1 MLNFERATKE
11 DLRVHLAE
19 LFAPL
24 RDQVAQTTCTTLPT
38 TGEQFACV
46 AASWRV
52 TILQNIPN
60 ILIAAVVLVVALL
73 IDDRVQRAVERLIGR
88 NNRQRELARLLGR
101 MARAAVLIFALLIV
115 VSIFQLTS
123 VVTSFVAS
131 LGIVGLVLAF
141 ALQDIT
147 KNFAAGVL
155 LLILRPFRLDDRI
168 KVKDFEGVVTDIS
181 LRATSLLTSDGEEV
195 LVPNADVYG
204 SPIVNLTRYPRRRY
218 HVALE
223 LPATLPIEP
232 TRQRLEAAL
241 REMPG
246 LEHEP
251 APEVIITASSGATIT
266 LDARYWL
273 PSTAKGVAT
282 THTQVV
288 GRLHEL
294 VERFKAQVVA
304 P

>member
-1 MLNFERATKE
+1 MYL
-11 DLRVHLAE
+11 VE

-24 RDQVAQTTCTTLPT
+24 RDRVAQTSCTTLPT
-38 TGEQFACV
+38 IGEQFACV
-46 AASWRV
+46 TSSWRV
-52 TILQNIPN
+52 TVLQHIPN
-60 ILIAAVVLVVALL
+60 ILIALAVLFVALL
-73 IDDRVQRAVERLIGR
+73 VDDRAQRGVERLIGMR
-88 NNRQRELARLLGR
+88 NGQRELARLLGR
-101 MARAAVLIFALLIV
+101 MARIAVLLFALLII
-115 VSIFQLTS
+115 VSIFRLTA

-223 LPATLPIEP
+223 LPATLPTEP
-232 TRQRLEAAL
+232 ARQQLEAAL

-246 LEHEP
+246 LERDP
-251 APEVIITASSGATIT
+251 APEVVITAASGAHFT

-273 PSTAKGVAT
+273 PSTAKGTAA

-288 GRLHEL
+288 ERLYLL
-294 VERFKAQVVA
+294 VERFKAQV
-304 P
+304 PSPQGD

>member
-1 MLNFERATKE
+1 VS
-11 DLRVHLAE
+11 DLFGV
-19 LFAPL
+19 L
-24 RDQVAQTTCTTLPT
+24 RDHVAQSACNSLPT
-38 TGEQFACV
+38 LEQQFSCV
-46 AASWRV
+46 TASWRA
-52 TILQNIPN
+52 TLLQHVPN
-60 ILIAAVVLVVALL
+60 ILIALVVLVVALL
-73 IDDRVQRAVERLIGR
+73 LDDRVQRAVERLVGLR
-88 NNRQRELARLLGR
+88 NGQRELARLLGR
-101 MARAAVLIFALLIV
+101 MARAAVLLFALLII
-115 VSIFQLTS
+115 VSIFQLTA

-218 HVALE
+218 HIALE
-223 LPATLPIEP
+223 LPATLPVEP
-232 TRQRLEAAL
+232 VRQRLEAAL
-241 REMPG
+241 RELPG
-246 LEHEP
+246 LERDP
-251 APEVIITASSGATIT
+251 APEVVVTAATGATLT

-273 PSTAKGVAT
+273 PSTSPEAAAIM
-282 THTQVV
+282 TQAVE
-288 GRLHEL
+288 RLHGL
-294 VERFKAQVVA
+294 VERLKAQVA
-304 P
+304 ERDAAAGQQSG